1 MRKQYLVWLMLAMA
15 ALLVACGGDATPAA
29 QSFSKYS
36 AQSVFDALSSAGLN
50 VQNQRRDMLV
60 APDVPVTFSDRY
72 LFEIDKIAP
81 AGGQVLIFNEA
92 DGMASWQS
100 YVDRQRANSSTRRD
114 YVYVYTRDNA
124 LLILSPNL
132 TTDDATAY
140 RTAFE
145 KLS

>member
-15 ALLVACGGDATPAA
+15 VLLVACGGDEETAV
-29 QSFSKYS
+29 QSFSKYN
-36 AQSVFDALSSAGLN
+36 AQSVFDVLNTAGLN

-81 AGGQVLIFNEA
+81 AGGQVLIFNDA